1 MIHLYKS
8 TNTNYEMNG
17 DYTLSPEECIFECN
31 LNDTW
36 TLTISVPLVSKST
49 NSIVDDLTIG
59 AVIGA
64 PTPYGDKQ
72 LFRIYDV
79 DKNDDAIEATAL
91 PIFLDSKNDCFLW
104 DVRPT
109 YKTGQEALD
118 IMLVNNKYSA
128 SSNITKVNT
137 AYYVQ
142 KNFIEALNGN
152 DENSFLNRW
161 GGEIVYNNYQI
172 IVNERIGADNGLRV
186 EFGFNLLGVSEKIN
200 TDNVVTRIVPKAYN
214 GYILPNNETVDSP
227 LIDNYPVVYTR
238 VIEYD
243 DIKLV
248 NDAQENDAKNGVTVC
263 DTLNNLYTAL
273 RQRANEEYQNGIDL
287 PVITYD
293 VDMVDLSKTELYKDY
308 KGLLNVNLG
317 DTVHIKNKKLNIT
330 TDARVIQLTYDCITK
345 KVKNLVLGDYEA
357 NYFNDVSS
365 ITNSAEKVIDTT
377 NNTLMA
383 DKIRGVVDLLNT
395 SLRAQKDISQTS
407 DVRAILFEDLDENS
421 PTFGAMSMGTQ
432 GIQISKQRNET
443 NTEWVWGTAINFES
457 VMANY
462 IITGILSDKLGNN
475 YWDLDTGEF
484 RLSAQT
490 TIDDKEI
497 ATKDETT
504 QYVLVEYAL
513 GSSSQTPPTDGWST
527 SSPQWEEGKYI
538 WQRIGVKYA
547 DSTVEYEDPVCIQGA
562 KGDKG
567 DKGDDGSNG
576 TDGKD
581 GTDGVGVDDYYT
593 EYYLSTSNT
602 TQSGGSWTTQQP
614 EWIEDHYIW
623 IRTKITYTN
632 GVIETTE
639 AILAQ
644 SINKANETAKE
655 ANDKVDD
662 LDESLNA
669 QGVFNRLTNNGQI
682 QGIYMQDGNLYV
694 NATYIAT
701 GILADALGKFYLD
714 MINGVVKIQDGEF
727 TGKVTSKEGE
737 IGGFVVRNS
746 GISKSSTT
754 SSSSKKMELNSN
766 TLDIMMSSQY
776 TYGSSEYYYESAL
789 EDTRMYVSYE
799 VDGATKKISVRPFS
813 ITFSGKNTGA
823 TEETT
828 IAQIQGYLTGEQKR
842 FVINSLGLLLLH
854 ADGKVQIETS
864 DGNGIEF
871 YASRPFIDFHAGNSG
886 SDYTHRLL
894 AETGGALV
902 AYPSIA
908 NGSDRRL
915 KKDFEDIGKE
925 YIEVL
930 KGLKPQKY
938 RYKKQDKYLNIGF
951 IAQEVQEALK
961 SAGIE
966 DMPFVQK
973 DNLEGYY
980 TLDYSQI
987 ASLAVYGWQE
997 HEKEIE
1003 DLKKEIK
1010 KIKGGNKC

>member
-8 TNTNYEMNG
+8 TNTNYDMNG
-17 DYTLSPEECIFECN
+17 DYTLSPLSCTFECN

-49 NSIVDDLTIG
+49 NSIVDDMTIG

-172 IVNERIGADNGLRV
+172 IINERIGADNGLRV

-200 TDNVVTRIVPKAYN
+200 ADNVVTRIIPKAYN

-263 DTLNNLYTAL
+263 DTLNDLYTAL

-287 PVITYD
+287 PTITYD

-365 ITNSAEKVIDTT
+365 ITNSASQVINTS

-383 DKIRGVVDLLNT
+383 DKIAGIINLLNT
-395 SLRAQKDISQTS
+395 SLRAQKDIAQKQ
-407 DVRAILFEDLDENS
+407 DVRAILFEDLDESS
-421 PTFGAMSMGTQ
+421 PTFGALCIGTQ
-432 GIQISKQRNET
+432 GIQIAKKRNAT
-443 NTEWVWGTAINFES
+443 NTDWQWGTAINFES

-462 IITGILSDKLGNN
+462 IITGTLSDKQGNN
-475 YWDLDTGEF
+475 YWNLDTGEF

-527 SSPQWEEGKYI
+527 SSPQWEEGKYV

-547 DSTVEYEDPVCIQGA
+547 DSTVEYEDPICIQGA

-567 DKGDDGSNG
+567 DKGDDGSN
-576 TDGKD
+576 

-614 EWIEDHYIW
+614 EWIENHYIW

-655 ANDKVDD
+655 ANNKVDN

-669 QGVFNRLTNNGQI
+669 QGVFDRLTNNGQI

-701 GILADALGKFYLD
+701 GIL
-714 MINGVVKIQDGEF
+714 GVQD
-727 TGKVTSKEGE
+727 
-737 IGGFVVRNS
+737 
-746 GISKSSTT
+746 SKSSWWDLVNGVLNVVGSFTQLNSDGT
-754 SSSSKKMELNSN
+754 MSILINQNAISLYKYLQGGGYLGMLDALTDPSNSSKGILSLHCSSTDSVMIGVETNSSYQN
-766 TLDIMMSSQY
+766 REVKHCITCDAQSILA
-776 TYGSSEYYYESAL
+776 GS
-789 EDTRMYVSYE
+789 
-799 VDGATKKISVRPFS
+799 P
-813 ITFSGKNTGA
+813 
-823 TEETT
+823 
-828 IAQIQGYLTGEQKR
+828 
-842 FVINSLGLLLLH
+842 
-854 ADGKVQIETS
+854 
-864 DGNGIEF
+864 
-871 YASRPFIDFHAGNSG
+871 PFICNTWSG
-886 SDYTHRLL
+886 TIQLL
-894 AETGGALV
+894 DTTV
-902 AYPSIA
+902 TVT
-908 NGSDRRL
+908 NGL
-915 KKDFEDIGKE
+915 ITN
-925 YIEVL
+925 V
-930 KGLKPQKY
+930 
-938 RYKKQDKYLNIGF
+938 
-951 IAQEVQEALK
+951 
-961 SAGIE
+961 
-966 DMPFVQK
+966 
-973 DNLEGYY
+973 
-980 TLDYSQI
+980 T
-987 ASLAVYGWQE
+987 
-997 HEKEIE
+997 
-1003 DLKKEIK
+1003 
-1010 KIKGGNKC
+1010 